1 MSRRLLTDKQIA
13 WAREMLKEGYTQKE
27 VAGALFV
34 CPQTLH
40 NAVYGD
46 KPKSKPLKRPLVY
59 DFSKEA
65 ECEK

>member
-34 CPQTLH
+34 DRQTLRK
-40 NAVYGD
+40 AVFGN
-46 KPKSKPLKRPLVY
+46 KPKRTSLKRPLVY
-59 DFSKEA
+59 DFTKEA
-65 ECEK
+65 E